1 MQELDWRMS
10 GVAAAMIDGDERKRG
25 GEMTNRSRYQDKR
38 DFVIHWL
45 LEFQWSTPRILSQAL
60 GLKRTNQS
68 RFFQLIQRGGLVQT
82 IKSPF
87 IYEHLYYLGK
97 EGKALAQ
104 CLSEKA
110 ELYAVSKTSVVS
122 GLNIHHLSV
131 QQAVLTRS
139 TLTLPFD
146 FQSEW
151 HLDLPAASR
160 PDAIVATG
168 HTMTALEVELAQKTA
183 PRIYLGFLTHL
194 NHFKQQYY
202 DRVEYI
208 FSDAALRDR
217 YYSRFSQPQWPMFT
231 RTTKGQIV
239 PLLDGQGKP
248 MQAEAE
254 DPLIRERFTFTH
266 EALYR

>member
-1 MQELDWRMS
+1 
-10 GVAAAMIDGDERKRG
+10 
-25 GEMTNRSRYQDKR
+25 MTNRGRYQDKR

-45 LEFQWSTPRILSQAL
+45 LEFQWSTPRILAQAL

-68 RFFQLIQRGGLVQT
+68 RFFQVIQRGGLVQT

-97 EGKALAQ
+97 EGKAFAQ
-104 CLSEKA
+104 CLSEKS
-110 ELYAVSKTSVVS
+110 ESYAVTKTSVVS

-131 QQAVLTRS
+131 QQAILTRS

-151 HLDLPAASR
+151 HLDLPATSR
-160 PDAIVATG
+160 PDAIVTTG
-168 HTMTALEVELAQKTA
+168 NTMTALEVELAQKTA
-183 PRIYLGFLTHL
+183 PRMYLGFLTHL
-194 NHFKQQYY
+194 ENIKRQQY

-208 FSDAALRDR
+208 FTDEALRDR
-217 YYSRFSQPQWPMFT
+217 YHARFSQPQWPMFT
-231 RTTKGQIV
+231 RNGKGQILPV
-239 PLLDGQGKP
+239 LDGHGNQI
-248 MQAEAE
+248 QAEAE

-266 EALYR
+266 EVLYR

>member
-1 MQELDWRMS
+1 
-10 GVAAAMIDGDERKRG
+10 
-25 GEMTNRSRYQDKR
+25 MTNRGRYQDKR

-60 GLKRTNQS
+60 GLKRSNQS
-68 RFFQLIQRGGLVQT
+68 RFFQVIQRGRLVQT
-82 IKSPF
+82 VKSPF

-97 EGKALAQ
+97 EGKALAH

-110 ELYAVSKTSVVS
+110 EAYAVTKTSVVS

-131 QQAVLTRS
+131 QHAVLTRS

-151 HLDLPAASR
+151 HLDLPATAR
-160 PDAIVATG
+160 PDAIVTTG
-168 HTMTALEVELAQKTA
+168 NTMTALEVELAQKTA
-183 PRIYLGFLTHL
+183 PRMYVGFLSHL
-194 NHFKQQYY
+194 DNIKCGQY

-208 FSDAALRDR
+208 FPDAALRDR
-217 YYSRFSQPQWPMFT
+217 YQTRFAQPQWPMFT
-231 RTTKGQIV
+231 RTSKGQIV
-239 PLLDGQGKP
+239 PVLDRRGKQ